1 VHLQLKT
8 DRQTIGQNPFR
19 QLTQIERAEDRT
31 EKHRAAGG

>member
-8 DRQTIGQNPFR
+8 DRQTIGQNPFC

-31 EKHRAAGG
+31 EKYRATAG